1 MSREFSINGINICKR
16 SRPYLIAEL
25 SANHNGSLD
34 RALKSIQVA
43 KECGADAIKLQTY
56 TADTMTIR
64 SDRPEFQITSGLWKG
79 YDLYSLY
86 EWAHT
91 PFEWHKELFSFAHKI
106 GITIFSSPFDETAVD
121 LLEELNTPAYKI
133 ASFEIIDLPLIR
145 YVAKTKKPI
154 IISTGM
160 ASINEIEDAV
170 RAAQEGGCSQI
181 ALLQCTSSYPAKLV
195 DMNLNQIPTLIN
207 KFNRTVGLSDHS
219 LGTTAATAAVALGA
233 RIIEKH
239 FTLDKSSSGPDS
251 EFSSDPKEL
260 TSLVKTLQEVSE
272 SLGGSDFKRPE
283 SEFQSMMH
291 RRSLYFINDID
302 KDQTIQ
308 VEDVKRIRPGK
319 GLSPKHFLEIIGK
332 KVNKPVRRGTPVSWD
347 LLSD

>member
-1 MSREFSINGINICKR
+1 MNTDFSINGINIYKR
-16 SRPYLIAEL
+16 PLPYLIAEL

-56 TADTMTIR
+56 TAETMTIR
-64 SDRPEFQITSGLWKG
+64 SDRPEFQINSGLWTG

-106 GITIFSSPFDETAVD
+106 GITIFSTPFDETAVD
-121 LLEELNTPAYKI
+121 LLEELNTPAYKV
-133 ASFEIIDLPLIR
+133 ASFEIIDLPLIKYIAR
-145 YVAKTKKPI
+145 TNKPM

-170 RAAQEGGCSQI
+170 SAAQEGGCSQI
-181 ALLQCTSSYPAKLV
+181 ALLQCTSSYPAKLT
-195 DMNLNQIPTLIN
+195 DMNLKQIPALIK

-219 LGTTAATAAVALGA
+219 LGTSAAIAAVALGA

-251 EFSSDPKEL
+251 KFSADPMEL
-260 TSLVKTLQEVSE
+260 TNLVKALQDASE
-272 SLGGSDFKRPE
+272 SLGGDDFKRPD
-283 SEFQSMMH
+283 SELQSMLH
-291 RRSLYFINDID
+291 RRSLYFINNID

-308 VEDVKRIRPGK
+308 ANDIKRIRPGM
-319 GLSPKHFLEIIGK
+319 GLPPKHYFEIIGK
-332 KVNKPVRRGTPVSWD
+332 KVNKPVERGTPVSWD
-347 LLSD
+347 LLTD